1 MGLRGMVVRFPHVSM
16 VRFFMGL
23 RRMVVRFPPVT
34 MTRWAVPVATRCGGG
49 GGLKHRSKIGPFQKN
64 WVWVNR
70 INDRIGF
77 LRNACTNMLN

>member
-23 RRMVVRFPPVT
+23 WGMVVRFPPVS
-34 MTRWAVPVATRCGGG
+34 MTWWAVLVATRCGG
-49 GGLKHRSKIGPFQKN
+49 GGLKHRSKTGPFLKN

-77 LRNACTNMLN
+77 LKNTCTHMLN